1 MGVEVERKFLVVGAA
16 WRAAA
21 TERIAMRQGYLT
33 REGPSSVRVRLTGDE
48 ARLNLKSAEVGTTRL
63 EFDWAV
69 PRADAEQ
76 ILDRLCHRPLIEKV
90 RHLVP
95 FGDHLWEVDEFAGD
109 NLGLVVAEIELDHAD
124 DTFARPDW
132 LGREVT
138 HERRYYNQAL
148 VEHPYQRWSA
158 AERGA

>member
-1 MGVEVERKFLVVGAA
+1 MGIEVERKFLVVGEA
-16 WRAAA
+16 WRGAA
-21 TERIAMRQGYLT
+21 TERIRMRQGYLT
-33 REGPSSVRVRLTGDE
+33 REGPSSVRIRITGAE

-63 EFDWAV
+63 EFDWEV
-69 PRADAEQ
+69 PRAEAEQ

-95 FGDHLWEVDEFAGD
+95 CGGHLWEVDEFEGD
-109 NLGLVVAEIELDHAD
+109 NAGLIVAELELGAAD
-124 DTFARPDW
+124 EAFEAPAW

-148 VEHPYQRWSA
+148 VEHPFRAWSA
-158 AERGA
+158 TERGA